1 MNVSDFLYL
10 TSQSLMLVLLLS
22 LPIVGVAA
30 FVGLLVGLMQGLTQ
44 IQDQTISFAL
54 RLIAS
59 FAILALTA
67 RWMGSELINFT
78 GAILDKVAGIN

>member
-1 MNVSDFLYL
+1 MEVADFLFL
-10 TSQSLMLVLLLS
+10 TSQSLILVLLLS

-30 FVGLLVGLMQGLTQ
+30 FVGLLVGLLQGLTQ

-59 FAILALTA
+59 FAVLALTA
-67 RWMGSELINFT
+67 RWMGSELVLFT
-78 GAILDKVAGIN
+78 GAILDRVAGIN

>member
-1 MNVSDFLYL
+1 MNTTELVFL
-10 TSQSLMLVLLLS
+10 TSQSLILVLLLS

-30 FVGLLVGLMQGLTQ
+30 FVGLLVGLLQGLTQ

-59 FAILALTA
+59 FAVLALTA
-67 RWMGSELINFT
+67 RWIGSELVNFT
-78 GAILDKVAGIN
+78 ITILDKISVLN

>member
-1 MNVSDFLYL
+1 MDVTDFLFL
-10 TSQSLMLVLLLS
+10 TSQSLILVLLLS

-30 FVGLLVGLMQGLTQ
+30 FVGLMVGLLQGLTQ

-59 FAILALTA
+59 FAVLALTA
-67 RWMGSELINFT
+67 RWMGSELVLFT
-78 GAILDKVAGIN
+78 GAIFDKIAGLN